1 MIKCELLVTCVLCF
15 TFVMATEVREAK
27 ARPEGWVVEAEWW
40 SAGSCSAAWGSS
52 SHQGRRIFFRFS
64 DKSHK
69 LGVLLNLWRN
79 TLTRDLVQWFTHWC
93 WPWQG
98 WNYSEWGHWEH
109 LSPPPTMAQR
119 WAVWEEGGGT
129 KPRSGDSHGYSRQQ
143 KWDKVSQGS
152 GHFYNI
158 QNRCLE

>member
-27 ARPEGWVVEAEWW
+27 ARPEGWVEEAEWW
-40 SAGSCSAAWGSS
+40 SAASCSAAWGSS
-52 SHQGRRIFFRFS
+52 SHQGRRIFFWFS

-119 WAVWEEGGGT
+119 WDELSWVGGGG
-129 KPRSGDSHGYSRQQ
+129 GDKTWVWWQPWLQQTAKMRQSVSRLGTFLQHS
-143 KWDKVSQGS
+143 K
-152 GHFYNI
+152 
-158 QNRCLE
+158 